1 MGKGDKKSRRG
12 KLFSGSFGV
21 RRPRKKDVNKIEVKA
36 EIPKDKLQKPKNEK
50 VKQEE
55 PQVVAVA
62 AEETKP
68 VTPKAAK
75 APKKEGAAKTKK
87 EKPAEE

>member
-21 RRPRKKDVNKIEVKA
+21 RRPRKNKVNKIEAKA
-36 EIPKDKLQKPKNEK
+36 VIPKEKPQKPKTEN
-50 VKQEE
+50 VK
-55 PQVVAVA
+55 PAVPVAVEKPV
-62 AEETKP
+62 EETKP